1 MSMRRLL
8 PLTALVALSACGG
21 GGGGGYESTSSGQDR
36 NASAEVAHD
45 SAATDASAS
54 GRTAAGPNIGV
65 SAAPGVAFDYRY
77 AFRLPSERI
86 SAVQEQHAQACEKL
100 GLSRCRIIGFRY
112 RLIRDD
118 EIEAMLAF
126 KVAPSIAR
134 QFGKSGADLV
144 DRSEGM
150 LVDAEINGTDAG
162 AAIAQAN
169 RTEAELN
176 EELQQV
182 ERQLARGGIP
192 AYERARLQSEAQILR
207 QQIRSNRAGRSAN
220 QESLATTPMAFHYGS
235 GELIPG
241 FDTRSPIRAA
251 LEQAWDNLIGG
262 VATLLLILI
271 TLLPWAALALFG
283 WWLARKLRPRWHAIG
298 TGQDPASAS
307 A

>member
-1 MSMRRLL
+1 MRKLL

-21 GGGGGYESTSSGQDR
+21 GSEGGGGYGSGRPGQDQ
-36 NASAEVAHD
+36 NASAEVMHE
-45 SAATDASAS
+45 SATTDASSRAAS
-54 GRTAAGPNIGV
+54 GPNVGV

-100 GLSRCRIIGFRY
+100 GLTRCRIIGFRY

-126 KVAPSIAR
+126 KLDPAIAR
-134 QFGKSGADLV
+134 QFGKSGAEVV

-176 EELQQV
+176 DELQQV

-192 AYERARLQSEAQILR
+192 AYERARLQSEAQMLR
-207 QQIRSNRAGRSAN
+207 QQIRSNRAGRTAN

-251 LEQAWDNLIGG
+251 LEQSWDNLIAG

-271 TLLPWAALALFG
+271 TLLPWAALALLG
-283 WWLARKLRPRWHAIG
+283 WWAARRLRPRIEQFG
-298 TGQDPASAS
+298 LRPQPAPMES
-307 A
+307 

>member
-1 MSMRRLL
+1 MRKLL

-21 GGGGGYESTSSGQDR
+21 GGEGGGGYGSGRPGQDQ
-36 NASAEVAHD
+36 NASAEMHD
-45 SAATDASAS
+45 SAATEAS
-54 GRTAAGPNIGV
+54 GRASSGPSVGV

-86 SAVQEQHAQACEKL
+86 SGVQEQHAQACEKL
-100 GLSRCRIIGFRY
+100 GLTRCRIIGFRY

-126 KVAPSIAR
+126 KLDPAIAR
-134 QFGKSGADLV
+134 QFGKSGAEVV

-176 EELQQV
+176 DELQQV

-192 AYERARLQSEAQILR
+192 AYERARLQSEAQMLR
-207 QQIRSNRAGRSAN
+207 QQIRSNRAGRTAN
-220 QESLATTPMAFHYGS
+220 QETLATTPMAFHYGS

-251 LEQAWDNLIGG
+251 LEQSWDNLIAG

-271 TLLPWAALALFG
+271 TLLPWAALALLG
-283 WWLARKLRPRWHAIG
+283 WWAARRLRPRIEQFG
-298 TGQDPASAS
+298 LRPQPAPMES
-307 A
+307 